1 MSFITN
7 GGSYEWK
14 ITNGSRVYG
23 AENLSGGKLID
34 KAYEQLSIGN
44 VIARQ
49 LELKMWE
56 VSLDPAYPIELAL
69 DATTY
74 EGTTTTIGKGTYFID
89 TIEASPYSDYA
100 VITAYDALLKA
111 DVPYMKSGTWTA
123 VLASEVASQIATDIG
138 VTIEEQ
144 TLAYI
149 LGNPKVIDQVPS
161 IGDNGTT
168 ERELLSVIAV
178 MYGGNWIINDAN
190 QLELVQLGGRIS
202 PTVNLV
208 TIDSNGLFYAK
219 PYGAVQPSET
229 VVTVNS
235 LGNFVT
241 ALMSAVTSS
250 TVLWYIG
257 TDGLNYT
264 DTWANIQ
271 ALPSGTYPSVV
282 IGDEVAE
289 FDVSPTETITRVE
302 LWEKSSK
309 SYRSPEGLTES
320 EWEALGGIVLSAQ
333 MPLMASQTL
342 ADELYTRYNG
352 FNYIP
357 YTAESAYF
365 DPETALG
372 TSLEIKDDTVILSN
386 RTLDIGVLAPSDLSA
401 DPTQELKSYYPK
413 LSPFERGVQQDIEE
427 SFARIT
433 TTNDEIEAEVRRAK
447 GVEEDLG
454 TRITTTAEGLRVDLN
469 DYKNEVSTYMKYE
482 NGVLTLGRSDD
493 EVRSEL
499 ANNKWA
505 IVGTSGNDA
514 TWVDQDSL
522 NGNDIV
528 AHRSI
533 QEVGTTGRWVERIV
547 NNRKQLKWVS
557 N

>member
-56 VSLDPAYPIELAL
+56 VSLDPTYPIELAL
-69 DATTY
+69 EATTY
-74 EGTTTTIGKGTYFID
+74 EGKTTTIGKGTYFID

-138 VTIEEQ
+138 VEIEEQ

-178 MYGGNWIINDAN
+178 MYGGNWIVNDN
-190 QLELVQLGGRIS
+190 NELELVQLGGRIS

-219 PYGAVQPSET
+219 PYGAVQPTET

-235 LGNFVT
+235 SGNFVT

-257 TDGLNYT
+257 TDGMNYT

-271 ALPSGTYPSVV
+271 ALPSGTYPSVA

-333 MPLMASQTL
+333 MPLMASQNL

-357 YTAESAYF
+357 YTAQSAYF

-433 TTNDEIEAEVRRAK
+433 VADGRIDGEIRRATEAES
-447 GVEEDLG
+447 DLG
-454 TRITTTAEGLRVDLN
+454 SRITQTETDLTATFTN
-469 DYKNEVSTYMKYE
+469 YKTNQE
-482 NGVLTLGRSDD
+482 NYIRYSADGIELGERDSNFKAKLTNT
-493 EVRSEL
+493 EL
-499 ANNKWA
+499 AFTGSDGQKAAWISNTQMNIEEAVIQRDEKFA
-505 IVGTSGNDA
+505 ATGGN
-514 TWVDQDSL
+514 WVQQ
-522 NGNDIV
+522 V
-528 AHRSI
+528 
-533 QEVGTTGRWVERIV
+533 V
-547 NNRKQLKWVS
+547 NNHFQIKWVS

>member
-1 MSFITN
+1 MSFVIN
-7 GGSYEWK
+7 GGDYAWT
-14 ITNGSRVYG
+14 IQNGSNTYG
-23 AENLSGGKLID
+23 ADNLVGGSLTE

-49 LELKMWE
+49 LELKMWN
-56 VSLDPAYPIELAL
+56 VTLDTTSPVELIL
-69 DATTY
+69 EKTTY
-74 EGTTTTIGKGTYFID
+74 AGETTSLGKGTYYID
-89 TIEASPYSDYA
+89 TIEESPYSEFCTIHA
-100 VITAYDALLKA
+100 FDALLKA
-111 DVPYMKSGTWTA
+111 DVPYMKSGSWTA

-149 LGNPKVIDQVPS
+149 LGNPKTIDQVPS

-208 TIDSNGLFYAK
+208 TINSSGLFYAK
-219 PYGAVQPSET
+219 PYGAVQASET

-235 LGNFVT
+235 SGNFVT

-282 IGDEVAE
+282 IGDEVSE

-357 YTAESAYF
+357 YTAQSAYF
-365 DPETALG
+365 APETALG

-427 SFARIT
+427 SYARIT
-433 TTNDEIEAEVRRAK
+433 VADGRIDGEIRRATEAES
-447 GVEEDLG
+447 DLG
-454 TRITTTAEGLRVDLN
+454 SRITQTETDLTATFTNYVTN
-469 DYKNEVSTYMKYE
+469 QE
-482 NGVLTLGRSDD
+482 NYIRTSADGIELGERDSNFKAQLTNQ
-493 EVRSEL
+493 EL
-499 ANNKWA
+499 AFTGSDGQKAAWISNTQMNIEEAVIQRDEKFVA
-505 IVGTSGNDA
+505 TGGN
-514 TWVDQDSL
+514 WVQQ
-522 NGNDIV
+522 V
-528 AHRSI
+528 
-533 QEVGTTGRWVERIV
+533 V
-547 NNRKQLKWVS
+547 NNHFQIKWVG

>member
-1 MSFITN
+1 MSFVIN
-7 GGSYEWK
+7 GGDYAWT
-14 ITNGSRVYG
+14 IQNGSNTYG
-23 AENLSGGKLID
+23 ADNLVGGSLTEKT
-34 KAYEQLSIGN
+34 YEQLSIGN

-49 LELKMWE
+49 LELKMWNVTLDTSSPVLLILE
-56 VSLDPAYPIELAL
+56 KTDYAGETESL
-69 DATTY
+69 
-74 EGTTTTIGKGTYFID
+74 GKGTYYID
-89 TIEASPYSDYA
+89 TIEESPYSEFATIHAFDS
-100 VITAYDALLKA
+100 LMKA
-111 DVPYMKSGTWTA
+111 DVPYMKSGSWTA

-149 LGNPKVIDQVPS
+149 LGNPKTIDQVPS

-178 MYGGNWIINDAN
+178 MYGGNWIINDSN
-190 QLELVQLGGRIS
+190 ELELVQLGGRIS

-208 TIDSNGLFYAK
+208 TINSNGLFYAK
-219 PYGAVQPSET
+219 PYGAVQTTET

-235 LGNFVT
+235 SGDFVT

-271 ALPSGTYPSVV
+271 ALPSGTYPTVT

-333 MPLMASQTL
+333 MPLMASQSL

-352 FNYIP
+352 FTYIP

-427 SFARIT
+427 SYARIT
-433 TTNDEIEAEVRRAK
+433 TNESEIKAEARRAK
-447 GVEEDLG
+447 QAESDLG
-454 TRITTTAEGLRVDLN
+454 ATLTTTATEITATFTNYVTN
-469 DYKNEVSTYMKYE
+469 QE
-482 NGVLTLGRSDD
+482 NYIRTSADGIELGEKDSSFKAKLTNT
-493 EVRSEL
+493 EL
-499 ANNKWA
+499 AFTGSDGQKAAWISNTQMNIEEAVIQRDEKFVA
-505 IVGTSGNDA
+505 TGGN
-514 TWVDQDSL
+514 WVQQ
-522 NGNDIV
+522 V
-528 AHRSI
+528 
-533 QEVGTTGRWVERIV
+533 V
-547 NNRKQLKWVS
+547 NNHFQIKWVG

>member
-1 MSFITN
+1 MS
-7 GGSYEWK
+7 GSYEWNL
-14 ITNGSRVYG
+14 TNGTTTYG
-23 AENLSGGKLID
+23 PSNISGGKLTD
-34 KAYEQLSIGN
+34 ALYEPLSVGN
-44 VIARQ
+44 VVARTFEFRMWGITLDPSQ
-49 LELKMWE
+49 PVILELVK
-56 VSLDPAYPIELAL
+56 
-69 DATTY
+69 
-74 EGTTTTIGKGTYFID
+74 IGAQGNITRKPKGTYFID
-89 TIEASPYSDYA
+89 TIEKSPYSEYSEF
-100 VITAYDALLKA
+100 TAFDALLKTE
-111 DVPYMKSGTWTA
+111 VPYMKTGTFTPVA
-123 VLASEVASQIATDIG
+123 ASALVTQIATDIG

-149 LGNPKVIDQVPS
+149 LGNPKTIDQVPS

-178 MYGGNWIINDAN
+178 MYGGNWIINDSN
-190 QLELVQLGGRIS
+190 ELELVQLGGRIS
-202 PTVNLV
+202 PTANLV

-219 PYGAVQPSET
+219 PYGAVQASET

-235 LGNFVT
+235 SGNFVT

-271 ALPSGTYPSVV
+271 ALPTGTYPTVT

-333 MPLMASQTL
+333 MPLMASQSL

-352 FNYIP
+352 FSYIP

-372 TSLEIKDDTVILSN
+372 TTLEIKDDTVILSN

-447 GVEEDLG
+447 GAEEDLG

-469 DYKNEVSTYMKYE
+469 DYKNEVASYLSYE
-482 NGVLTLGRSDD
+482 NGTLTLGEQDSNFKAQLTNQ
-493 EVRSEL
+493 EL
-499 ANNKWA
+499 AFTGSDGQKAAWISNTQMNIEEAVIQRDEKFVA
-505 IVGTSGNDA
+505 TGGN
-514 TWVDQDSL
+514 WVQQ
-522 NGNDIV
+522 V
-528 AHRSI
+528 
-533 QEVGTTGRWVERIV
+533 V
-547 NNRKQLKWVS
+547 NNHFQIKWVG

>member
-14 ITNGSRVYG
+14 ITNGNRVYG

-69 DATTY
+69 EATTY

-149 LGNPKVIDQVPS
+149 LGNPKTIDQVPS

-168 ERELLSVIAV
+168 ERELLSVIGV

-190 QLELVQLGGRIS
+190 ELELVQLGGRIS

-219 PYGAVQPSET
+219 PYGAVQPTET

-235 LGNFVT
+235 SGNFVS

-257 TDGLNYT
+257 TDGMNYT

-333 MPLMASQTL
+333 MPLMASQSL

-352 FNYIP
+352 FTYIP

-372 TSLEIKDDTVILSN
+372 TTLEIKDDTVILSN

-427 SFARIT
+427 SYARIT
-433 TTNDEIEAEVRRAK
+433 TTNDEIQAEVRRAK
-447 GVEEDLG
+447 QAESDLG
-454 TRITTTAEGLRVDLN
+454 TTITTTAKGLRVALN
-469 DYKNEVSTYMKYE
+469 DYKKEVASYLSYE
-482 NGVLTLGRSDD
+482 NGTLTLGESD
-493 EVRSEL
+493 SNFKAQLTNQEL
-499 ANNKWA
+499 AFTGSDGQKAAWISNTQMNIEEAVIQRDEKFVA
-505 IVGTSGNDA
+505 TGGN
-514 TWVDQDSL
+514 WVQ
-522 NGNDIV
+522 
-528 AHRSI
+528 
-533 QEVGTTGRWVERIV
+533 QTV
-547 NNRKQLKWVS
+547 NNHFQIKWVG

>member
-1 MSFITN
+1 MSFIMS
-7 GGSYEWK
+7 GSYEWNL
-14 ITNGSRVYG
+14 TN
-23 AENLSGGKLID
+23 
-34 KAYEQLSIGN
+34 
-44 VIARQ
+44 
-49 LELKMWE
+49 
-56 VSLDPAYPIELAL
+56 
-69 DATTY
+69 
-74 EGTTTTIGKGTYFID
+74 GTTTYGPSNISGGTLTDALYQSLSVGNVVARTFEFRMWGITLDPSQPVILELVKTDAQGNVTREPKGTYFID
-89 TIEASPYSDYA
+89 TIEKSPYSEYTEF
-100 VITAYDALLKA
+100 TAFDALLKTE
-111 DVPYMKSGTWTA
+111 VPYMKSGSWSATSA
-123 VLASEVASQIATDIG
+123 YDIVAQIASDIG
-138 VTIEEQ
+138 VTIEEY

-149 LGNPKVIDQVPS
+149 LGNPKTIDQVPS

-178 MYGGNWIINDAN
+178 MYGGNWIVNDSN
-190 QLELVQLGGRIS
+190 ELELVQLGGRIS

-208 TIDSNGLFYAK
+208 TIDSNGLFDAK
-219 PYGAVQPSET
+219 PYGAVQASET

-235 LGNFVT
+235 SGNFDT

-250 TVLWYIG
+250 TVLLYIG
-257 TDGLNYT
+257 TDGMNYT

-271 ALPSGTYPSVV
+271 ALPSGTYPTVT

-333 MPLMASQTL
+333 MPLMASQNL
-342 ADELYTRYNG
+342 ADELFTRYNG
-352 FNYIP
+352 FTYIP

-433 TTNDEIEAEVRRAK
+433 TTNDEIQAEVRRAK
-447 GVEEDLG
+447 QAESDLG
-454 TRITTTAEGLRVDLN
+454 TTITATAEGLRVDLN
-469 DYKNEVSTYMKYE
+469 DYKNEVSSYLSYE
-482 NGVLTLGRSDD
+482 NGTLTLGEQDSNFKAQLTNQ
-493 EVRSEL
+493 EL
-499 ANNKWA
+499 AFTGSDGQKAAWISNTQMNIEEAVIQRDEKFVA
-505 IVGTSGNDA
+505 TGGN
-514 TWVDQDSL
+514 W
-522 NGNDIV
+522 
-528 AHRSI
+528 I
-533 QEVGTTGRWVERIV
+533 QQVV
-547 NNRKQLKWVS
+547 NNHFQIKWVG

>member
-56 VSLDPAYPIELAL
+56 VNLDPAYPIELAL
-69 DATTY
+69 EATTY

-111 DVPYMKSGTWTA
+111 DVPYMKSGSWTA
-123 VLASEVASQIATDIG
+123 TLASEVASQIATDIG

-149 LGNPKVIDQVPS
+149 FSNPKTIDQVPS

-178 MYGGNWIINDAN
+178 MYGGNWIINDSN
-190 QLELVQLGGRIS
+190 ELELVQLGGRIS
-202 PTVNLV
+202 PTVSLV

-219 PYGAVQPSET
+219 PYGAVQASET

-235 LGNFVT
+235 SGNFAT

-257 TDGLNYT
+257 TDGMNYT
-264 DTWANIQ
+264 DTWENIQ
-271 ALPSGTYPSVV
+271 ALPTGTYPSVV
-282 IGDEVAE
+282 IGDEVSE
-289 FDVSPTETITRVE
+289 FDVSPTETITRIE

-333 MPLMASQTL
+333 MPLMASQSL
-342 ADELYTRYNG
+342 ADELYAMYSG
-352 FNYIP
+352 FTYVP

-372 TSLEIKDDTVILSN
+372 TTLEIKDDTVILSH

-469 DYKNEVSTYMKYE
+469 DYKNEVASYLSYE
-482 NGVLTLGRSDD
+482 NGTLTLGEQDSNFKAQLTNQ
-493 EVRSEL
+493 EL
-499 ANNKWA
+499 AFTGSDGQKAAWISNTQMNIEEAVIQRDEKFVA
-505 IVGTSGNDA
+505 TGGN
-514 TWVDQDSL
+514 WVQQ
-522 NGNDIV
+522 V
-528 AHRSI
+528 
-533 QEVGTTGRWVERIV
+533 V
-547 NNRKQLKWVS
+547 NNHFQIKWVS

>member
-1 MSFITN
+1 MSFILN
-7 GGSYEWK
+7 EGSYAWTIK
-14 ITNGSRVYG
+14 NGSYTYG
-23 AENLSGGKLID
+23 ADNLVSGSLTE

-49 LELKMWE
+49 LELKMWN
-56 VSLDPAYPIELAL
+56 VTLDTTSPVELIL
-69 DATTY
+69 EKTTY
-74 EGTTTTIGKGTYFID
+74 AGETTSLGKGTYYID
-89 TIEASPYSDYA
+89 TIEESPYSEFA
-100 VITAYDALLKA
+100 TIHAFDALLKA
-111 DVPYMKSGTWTA
+111 DVPYMKSGSWTA
-123 VLASEVASQIATDIG
+123 TLASDIVSQIATDTG

-149 LGNPKVIDQVPS
+149 LGNPKTIDQVPS

-178 MYGGNWIINDAN
+178 MYGGNWIINDSN
-190 QLELVQLGGRIS
+190 ELELVQLGGRIS
-202 PTVNLV
+202 PTVSLV

-219 PYGAVQPSET
+219 PYGAVQASET

-235 LGNFVT
+235 SGNFVT

-271 ALPSGTYPSVV
+271 ALPSGTYPTVT
-282 IGDEVAE
+282 IGDEVSE

-309 SYRSPEGLTES
+309 SYRSPEGLTEV

-333 MPLMASQTL
+333 MPLMASQSL
-342 ADELYTRYNG
+342 ADELYTQYNG
-352 FNYIP
+352 FTHVP

-427 SFARIT
+427 SYARIT
-433 TTNDEIEAEVRRAK
+433 TNESEIKAEVGRAK
-447 GVEEDLG
+447 QAEEYISNTL
-454 TRITTTAEGLRVDLN
+454 TLTAEGLRVSLN
-469 DYKNEVSTYMKYE
+469 DYKKEVSEYLSYE
-482 NGVLTLGRSDD
+482 NGTLTLGENNSNFKAQLTNQ
-493 EVRSEL
+493 EL
-499 ANNKWA
+499 AFTGSDGQKAAWISNTQMNIEEAVIQRDEKFVA
-505 IVGTSGNDA
+505 TGGN
-514 TWVDQDSL
+514 W
-522 NGNDIV
+522 
-528 AHRSI
+528 I
-533 QEVGTTGRWVERIV
+533 QQVV
-547 NNRKQLKWVS
+547 NNHFQIKWVS

>member
-1 MSFITN
+1 MSFIMS
-7 GGSYEWK
+7 GSYEWNL
-14 ITNGSRVYG
+14 TNGTTTYG
-23 AENLSGGKLID
+23 PSNISGGKLTD
-34 KAYEQLSIGN
+34 ALYEPLSVGN
-44 VIARQ
+44 VVARTFEFRMWGITLDPSQ
-49 LELKMWE
+49 PVILELVK
-56 VSLDPAYPIELAL
+56 
-69 DATTY
+69 
-74 EGTTTTIGKGTYFID
+74 IGAQGNITRKPKGTYFID
-89 TIEASPYSDYA
+89 TIEKSPYSEYSEF
-100 VITAYDALLKA
+100 TAFDALLKTE
-111 DVPYMKSGTWTA
+111 VPYMKTGTFTPVA
-123 VLASEVASQIATDIG
+123 ASALVTQIATDIG

-149 LGNPKVIDQVPS
+149 LGNPKTIDQVPS

-178 MYGGNWIINDAN
+178 MYGGNWIINDSN
-190 QLELVQLGGRIS
+190 ELELVQLGGRIS
-202 PTVNLV
+202 PTANLV

-219 PYGAVQPSET
+219 PYGAVQASET

-235 LGNFVT
+235 SGNFVT

-271 ALPSGTYPSVV
+271 ALPTGTYPTVT

-333 MPLMASQTL
+333 MPLMASQSL

-352 FNYIP
+352 FSYIP

-372 TSLEIKDDTVILSN
+372 TTLEIKDDTVILSN

-447 GVEEDLG
+447 GAEEDLG

-469 DYKNEVSTYMKYE
+469 DYKNEVASYLSYE
-482 NGVLTLGRSDD
+482 NGTLTLGEQDSNFKAQLTNQ
-493 EVRSEL
+493 EL
-499 ANNKWA
+499 AFTGSDGQKAAWISNTQMNIEEAVIQRDEKFVA
-505 IVGTSGNDA
+505 TGGN
-514 TWVDQDSL
+514 WVQQ
-522 NGNDIV
+522 V
-528 AHRSI
+528 
-533 QEVGTTGRWVERIV
+533 V
-547 NNRKQLKWVS
+547 NNHFQIKWVG